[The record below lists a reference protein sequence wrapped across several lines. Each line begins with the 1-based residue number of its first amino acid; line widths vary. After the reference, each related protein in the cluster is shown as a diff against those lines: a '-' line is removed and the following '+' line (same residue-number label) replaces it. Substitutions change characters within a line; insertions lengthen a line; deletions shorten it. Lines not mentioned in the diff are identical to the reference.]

1 MDISNLKT
9 TFQTVLLKWIVSKID
24 AATIRTLLGGLVEQ
38 LKAKTT
44 DTENPFDDAATAAIE
59 YILNSDEHLEAIVT
73 WLKSK
78 LTKQPSSVCESS
90 AEMEDEIAELARKIR
105 KQPDGVCESSAA
117 VTVIIQILQAVLPL
131 IVSYLTDTQSNPK
144 E

>member
-1 MDISNLKT
+1 MNLDLLKT
-9 TFQTVLLKWIVSKID
+9 TFKTALLKWTVSKID
-24 AATIRTLLGGLVEQ
+24 VATIRTLLSGTLEL
-38 LKAKTT
+38 LKAKAET
-44 DTENPFDDAATAAIE
+44 TENRVDDAVIADME
-59 YILNSDEHLEAIVT
+59 YLINNGELLEALVT

-78 LTKQPSSVCESS
+78 LTKQPSSVCESC
-90 AEMEDEIAELARKIR
+90 AEMDDEIAELARKIC

-131 IVSYLTDTQSNPK
+131 IVSYLTSTQEDPK